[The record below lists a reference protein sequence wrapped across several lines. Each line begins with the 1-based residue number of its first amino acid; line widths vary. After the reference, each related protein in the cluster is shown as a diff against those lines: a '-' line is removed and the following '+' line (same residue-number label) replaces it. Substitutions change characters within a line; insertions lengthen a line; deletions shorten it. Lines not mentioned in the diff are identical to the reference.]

1 MSAGA
6 ATLATGSTVGNLTL
20 ANGSITDSGG
30 SISFG
35 DESLSTSGT
44 LASGAQT
51 VTGNVT
57 SSATISAE
65 QLTTTDDLT
74 VTDEASID
82 GTMAISTGSITD
94 SGGTIS
100 FGDENLS
107 TTGTLSTGVATLANG
122 STVGNLTLANGSI
135 TDSNGS
141 IDFGNENLSTSGNL
155 TVTTSVQTTTIDYTD
170 GTLALTVAADGTV
183 TSSGN
188 IVTSGDLTVS
198 GNDIKDNGGSAAIT
212 FDGSSNMTTGGT
224 VTTGG
229 SISAGGAVIPSS
241 ANGAALGSAS
251 KEWSDIYIADG
262 AVINL
267 GDDEEVTLT
276 HVHNDGLIL
285 NSDNQF
291 QFRDSDLKI
300 YSSTDGQLD
309 IDANTEVEITT
320 TTLDINGAVDASGD
334 VTVGTSLRT
343 GTIDYTDGTLAL
355 TVAANGALTTSG
367 NLAVGGTLSGDG
379 SGLTGVPAGSLAS
392 DNLTQGDAA
401 VTLSTSSGAVNITP
415 ASGSAIVLDGTIN
428 VDAGVVTGATS
439 LTVDEITSN
448 TGIVPDDADGA
459 YLGTSSAEFSDL
471 FLADGAVVNLGND
484 QDVTLT
490 HIADTGLLLNVASQ
504 LQFRDSDLK
513 VHSSA
518 DGQLDIDA
526 NTEVEITTTTLDI
539 NAATLDVNGDVDL
552 VTQATDIDLI
562 DNNSSAISFDANGK
576 AGILEIITTNS
587 SESVNMS
594 GNIDVNGTANLDV
607 VDIDGAMQLDATLTV
622 GTDGSGQDVVLYS
635 GTAGDNLTWD
645 ASEEVLI
652 VTGTNGQTAV
662 NVADG
667 NLVVAD
673 AVDIEGNIDVNGTAN
688 LDVVDI
694 DGAMQLDATLTVG
707 ADGSGQDVVLYS
719 GTAGDNLT
727 WDASEEVLIVTGT
740 NGQTAVNVADG
751 NLVVA
756 DVLDANGSSNF
767 NGTVSLDGSSN
778 ELRFYEGSNYVGF
791 EAPSLSGDQI
801 WVLPTAD
808 GSSDQVLSTN
818 GSGTLSWSDVSAT
831 TVGTL
836 TGASPLVLE
845 GSTSDDFETT
855 LSVTDPT
862 ADRTLTFPN
871 VNGTFLTTGNMSS
884 ITTTGTVTSGE
895 WTGTA
900 IADAY
905 VANDLTISGGSI
917 DNTVIGA
924 SSKAAASVTS
934 LNANGTVSLDGS
946 SNELRFY
953 EGANYVGFEA
963 PSLGGDQIWVLP
975 ASDGTSNQVLS
986 TNGSGTLSWATTSSS
1001 TVTITDNENTSENNA
1016 LVFTSGGN
1024 QAGGTFGP

>member
-1 MSAGA
+1 M
-6 ATLATGSTVGNLTL
+6 
-20 ANGSITDSGG
+20 
-30 SISFG
+30 
-35 DESLSTSGT
+35 
-44 LASGAQT
+44 
-51 VTGNVT
+51 
-57 SSATISAE
+57 
-65 QLTTTDDLT
+65 
-74 VTDEASID
+74 
-82 GTMAISTGSITD
+82 
-94 SGGTIS
+94 
-100 FGDENLS
+100 
-107 TTGTLSTGVATLANG
+107 
-122 STVGNLTLANGSI
+122 
-135 TDSNGS
+135 
-141 IDFGNENLSTSGNL
+141 
-155 TVTTSVQTTTIDYTD
+155 
-170 GTLALTVAADGTV
+170 
-183 TSSGN
+183 
-188 IVTSGDLTVS
+188 
-198 GNDIKDNGGSAAIT
+198 
-212 FDGSSNMTTGGT
+212 
-224 VTTGG
+224 
-229 SISAGGAVIPSS
+229 
-241 ANGAALGSAS
+241 
-251 KEWSDIYIADG
+251 
-262 AVINL
+262 
-267 GDDEEVTLT
+267 
-276 HVHNDGLIL
+276 
-285 NSDNQF
+285 
-291 QFRDSDLKI
+291 
-300 YSSTDGQLD
+300 
-309 IDANTEVEITT
+309 
-320 TTLDINGAVDASGD
+320 
-334 VTVGTSLRT
+334 
-343 GTIDYTDGTLAL
+343 
-355 TVAANGALTTSG
+355 
-367 NLAVGGTLSGDG
+367 
-379 SGLTGVPAGSLAS
+379 
-392 DNLTQGDAA
+392 
-401 VTLSTSSGAVNITP
+401 
-415 ASGSAIVLDGTIN
+415 
-428 VDAGVVTGATS
+428 
-439 LTVDEITSN
+439 
-448 TGIVPDDADGA
+448 
-459 YLGTSSAEFSDL
+459 
-471 FLADGAVVNLGND
+471 GND

-490 HIADTGLLLNVASQ
+490 HIADTGLLLNVASE

-526 NTEVEITTTTLDI
+526 NTEIEIATTTLDI
-539 NAATLDVNGDVDL
+539 SATTIDVNGDIDL
-552 VTQATDIDLI
+552 VTQASDIDLI

-594 GNIDVNGTANLDV
+594 GDIDVNGTANLDI

-652 VTGTNGQTAV
+652 VTGT
-662 NVADG
+662 D
-667 NLVVAD
+667 
-673 AVDIEGNIDVNGTAN
+673 
-688 LDVVDI
+688 
-694 DGAMQLDATLTVG
+694 
-707 ADGSGQDVVLYS
+707 
-719 GTAGDNLT
+719 
-727 WDASEEVLIVTGT
+727 
-740 NGQTAVNVADG
+740 GQTAVNVADG

-767 NGTVSLDGSSN
+767 NGIVSLDGSSN

-862 ADRTLTFPN
+862 ADRILTFPN

-953 EGANYVGFEA
+953 EGSNYVGFEA

-1024 QAGGTFGP
+1024 QAGGTFGLESDGDATYNPSTGIITATGFNGSLTGTLQTAAQGNVTSLGTLTTLTVDNITTNGTTIGHTDDLDLMTLTSGNVTFTGTTVLPGVDINGGAIDGATIGANSPGTAIFSSVDVSGGSGVTLSNDETITNSVDGTVLINGELSSGTGSGAGVFKSNGNQDVTLKTGNGTTGSITIVDGGNQNISISPNGSGSVIVSTDLDIEGSGGLILQNDETITNTSNGTIDITAATTKLSGD